1 MSCSASYQLAS
12 LKLTWD
18 HTTTALFA
26 FFSDK
31 PWAMLLDSANAD
43 HADARYDIIV
53 CNPVATIVTTSGLS
67 RITHYDAD
75 REHNSETVNQD
86 PFHVI
91 NQILK
96 TYFPQ
101 PLSSQ
106 YPFSGGA
113 MGCFSYDLG
122 RQIEALPDIAQR
134 DIDLAEMNIGL
145 YMWALIYDYHDASWT
160 LVHYQGQDALQQT
173 LAKLESLLNKPLA
186 SNKHH
191 FSLTSDWQNQI
202 SREQYFE
209 KFEKIQ
215 EYLQSGDCY
224 QINLTHRFEADYQ
237 GDEWQAYIELSKT
250 NKAPFSAFIK
260 LDNVS
265 ILSISPERFIQLVDS
280 DIQAKPIKGT
290 RPRFTD
296 PLQDE
301 ASAVA
306 LSLSPKDRAENLM
319 IVDLLRND
327 IGKVAQAGSV
337 CVPHLFSIE
346 TFPAVHHLVST
357 ITAKLASPNQASD
370 LLKATFPGGSI
381 TGAPKIRAMEIIEEL
396 EPSRRSLYCGSIG
409 YISQDGQMDTSIT
422 IRTLVAHSNRVYC
435 WAGGGIVADSVANEE
450 YQETYD
456 KVSKILPILKS
467 MSLKSNGG

>member
-1 MSCSASYQLAS
+1 MSCSASRQLAS

-18 HTTTALFA
+18 HTTTALFS

-43 HADARYDIIV
+43 HADARYNIIV
-53 CNPVATIVTTSGLS
+53 CNPVATIVTTSGQS
-67 RITHYDAD
+67 QITHFDDA
-75 REHNSETVNQD
+75 RGHHIETVNLD

-91 NQILK
+91 NQTIK
-96 TYFPQ
+96 NYFPQ

-122 RQIEALPDIAQR
+122 RQIETLPDIAQR

-145 YMWALIYDYHDASWT
+145 YMWALIYDYQDASWT

-173 LAKLESLLNKPLA
+173 LVELEHLINKPLA
-186 SNKHH
+186 SNTHH

-202 SREQYFE
+202 SREQYLE
-209 KFEKIQ
+209 KFHKIQ
-215 EYLQSGDCY
+215 EYLHSGDCY

-237 GDEWQAYIELSKT
+237 GDEWQAYIELSKI

-260 LDNVS
+260 LANAT
-265 ILSISPERFIQLVDS
+265 ILSISPERFIKLVGS
-280 DIQAKPIKGT
+280 DIQTKPIKGT
-290 RPRFTD
+290 RPRFSD
-296 PLQDE
+296 PLKDE
-301 ASAVA
+301 ESAGA
-306 LSLSPKDRAENLM
+306 LSHSPKDRAENLM

-337 CVPHLFSIE
+337 SVPHLFNIE

-357 ITAKLASPNQASD
+357 VTARLASPFQASD

-422 IRTLVAHSNRVYC
+422 IRTLVAQSNRIYC
-435 WAGGGIVADSVANEE
+435 WAGGGIVADSIANEE

-456 KVSKILPILKS
+456 KVSKILPLLKN
-467 MSLKSNGG
+467 M